1 MKENKILINPEKVYT
16 KSEYSKVYSVS
27 RPTIDK
33 RIKEKIL
40 TSLKVKGAVLVIA
53 K

>member
-1 MKENKILINPEKVYT
+1 MENTISINPDKVYT
-16 KSEYSKVYSVS
+16 KSEYSKVYSIS

-33 RIKEKIL
+33 QIKNNKL
-40 TSLKVKGAVLVIA
+40 TSLKVKGAVLVLA

>member
-1 MKENKILINPEKVYT
+1 MENKVSINPDKLYT
-16 KSEYSKVYSVS
+16 KSEYSKVYNIS

-33 RIKEKIL
+33 RIKSNDLK
-40 TSLKVKGAVLVIA
+40 SLKVKGAVLIIA

>member
-1 MKENKILINPEKVYT
+1 MNNTISINPDKVYT
-16 KSEYSKVYSVS
+16 KSEYSKIYSIS

-33 RIKEKIL
+33 QIKNKIL
-40 TSLKVKGAVLVIA
+40 PVLKVKGAVLVLV